1 MIVSLIAAYTADNRV
16 IGRDGG
22 LPWHLPRDLGRFR
35 ELTMGHT
42 LLMGRRTLHSLK
54 GRRLAGRR
62 IIVLSRSMES
72 PPPNADELCT
82 SIEEG
87 LKAARDKFNETEL
100 FVAGGA
106 QVYRRTLEE
115 DLIDR
120 MYLTI
125 VHADIDGDTFFPE
138 FDPEGWR
145 EVSATEHP
153 ADESHPYPLSFLTL
167 ERVEAS
173 GNPIQS

>member
-1 MIVSLIAAYTADNRV
+1 MIVSLIAAYAADNRV
-16 IGRDGG
+16 IGRDGD
-22 LPWHLPRDLGRFR
+22 LPWHLPRDLARFR

-62 IIVLSRSMES
+62 IIVLSRSMKS
-72 PPPNADELCT
+72 PPANADALCT

-87 LKAARDKFNETEL
+87 LKVARDDFDETEL

-106 QVYRRTLEE
+106 QIYQRTLEHN
-115 DLIDR
+115 LIDR

-125 VHADIDGDTFFPE
+125 VHADIQGDTFFPE
-138 FDPEGWR
+138 FDSADWR
-145 EVSATEHP
+145 EVSTTEHP

-167 ERVEAS
+167 ERIGGS
-173 GNPIQS
+173 GDPIQS